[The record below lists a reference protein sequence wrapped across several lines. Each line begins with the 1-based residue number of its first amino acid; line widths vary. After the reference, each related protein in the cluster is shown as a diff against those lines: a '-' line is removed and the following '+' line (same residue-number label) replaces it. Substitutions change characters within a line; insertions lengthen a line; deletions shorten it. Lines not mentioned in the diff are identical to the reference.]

1 MNEER
6 IKTEYLCYLMN
17 RAQVEA
23 EGDRGYL
30 KLCAALHSLEF
41 RPMLEM
47 DENRSSECM
56 ALRNDF
62 SEQYDNPDEILY
74 ILDRIFGFDGT
85 WMEIL
90 VVLAEKIAYDLADS
104 EYEAGTGKWFQEML
118 ENCGL
123 NEETDDQFEDDPYNE
138 FQKVC
143 NIVAVINHRR
153 FGWDGEGGL
162 FPLRWPKRDQR
173 YAELIMQMN
182 DYIEENYDIC

>member
-6 IKTEYLCYLMN
+6 IKTEYLRYLMD
-17 RAQVEA
+17 RAQVEV
-23 EGDRGYL
+23 EGDHGYL

-62 SEQYDNPDEILY
+62 SEQNNNQDEVLY

-104 EYEAGTGKWFQEML
+104 EYEAGTGKWFREML

-123 NEETDDQFEDDPYNE
+123 NEETNDQFDDPYNE
-138 FQKVC
+138 FQKVYD
-143 NIVAVINHRR
+143 IVTVINNRR